1 MDCKKQL
8 QSVQKTSSSEMKP
21 QANDIVHE
29 RRSANYKPNIWNY
42 DYLQSLSSI
51 YDGQEYERRV
61 QKLKE
66 DVRIIFANAVDSVAT
81 FELIDSVNKLGLAS
95 HFDMEIK
102 EALDTIASTKKKI
115 SKMLELLEA
124 SQLGLEGENILDVAR
139 DFSTAT
145 LKESISSLDSDL
157 AKQVVHVL
165 KLPSQRRV
173 QWFDVKWHINSY
185 EKDIRMNSSLL
196 ELAKLHFDIVQAI
209 HQKDLRESSRWWRN
223 LGLTKNLSF
232 ARDRLAESFMCSV
245 GLAFEP
251 EYTCFRKW
259 LTKVIILILIIDD
272 VYDVDGILE
281 ELKHFTNAVNRWDV
295 SETQQLPECM
305 KTCFLALYNTTNEI
319 ANEIQKEKG
328 TWNQVLP
335 HLKKGWTDFCNAL
348 FVEAKWYNMGYT
360 PSLQEYLSNGWISS
374 TAPLLL
380 VHEFFSMGHEVTNGM
395 EDFLEKNQEIAERAR
410 GDVPSSIL
418 CYMREADVSEEIA
431 QKHIKDMINKS
442 WEKIN
447 GQCFNQL
454 PMLQS
459 FVNIATNNARVAH
472 SLYQYGDGFG
482 VQDRDTWKNI
492 VSLLWTDFCNALFV
506 EAKWYNMGYTPS
518 LQEYLSNG
526 WISSTAPLLLVHEF
540 FSMGHEVTNGMEDF
554 LEKNQEIVERARGD
568 VPSSILCYMREA
580 DVSEEIAQKHIKDMI
595 NKSWK
600 KINGQCFN
608 QLPMLQSF
616 VNIATNN
623 ARVAH
628 SLYQYG
634 DGFGVQDRDTRKNI
648 VSLLVEPLSC
658 STELKCQ
665 IMENGS
671 ICQL

>member
-1 MDCKKQL
+1 MDCNKQL
-8 QSVQKTSSSEMKP
+8 QSVLQTSSSEMKP

-29 RRSANYKPNIWNY
+29 RRSANYKPNIWSY

-115 SKMLELLEA
+115 SSPEEDLYTTALCFRLFRQHGYEVSQDMFRGFMDEKTGLIRENPHINIKEMLELLEA
-124 SQLGLEGENILDVAR
+124 SHLGLEGENILDVAR
-139 DFSTAT
+139 DFLTAT

-165 KLPSQRRV
+165 ELPSQRRV

-185 EKDIRMNSSLL
+185 EKDIHMNSSLL
-196 ELAKLHFDIVQAI
+196 ELAKLHFNIVQAI
-209 HQKDLRESSRWWRN
+209 LQKDLRESSRWWRN
-223 LGLTKNLSF
+223 LGLTENLSF

-251 EYTCFRKW
+251 E
-259 LTKVIILILIIDD
+259 
-272 VYDVDGILE
+272 
-281 ELKHFTNAVNRWDV
+281 WDV

-319 ANEIQKEKG
+319 ANEIQEKKG
-328 TWNQVLP
+328 AWNQVLP

-395 EDFLEKNQEIAERAR
+395 EDFLEKNQEIVYNISMIIRLCNDLGTSVAERAR

-431 QKHIKDMINKS
+431 QKHIEDMINKS
-442 WEKIN
+442 WKKIN
-447 GQCFNQL
+447 AQCFNQL

-459 FVNIATNNARVAH
+459 FVNIATNNAR
-472 SLYQYGDGFG
+472 G
-482 VQDRDTWKNI
+482 
-492 VSLLWTDFCNALFV
+492 
-506 EAKWYNMGYTPS
+506 
-518 LQEYLSNG
+518 
-526 WISSTAPLLLVHEF
+526 
-540 FSMGHEVTNGMEDF
+540 
-554 LEKNQEIVERARGD
+554 
-568 VPSSILCYMREA
+568 
-580 DVSEEIAQKHIKDMI
+580 
-595 NKSWK
+595 
-600 KINGQCFN
+600 
-608 QLPMLQSF
+608 
-616 VNIATNN
+616 
-623 ARVAH
+623 AH

-648 VSLLVEPLSC
+648 VSLLVEPLV
-658 STELKCQ
+658 L
-665 IMENGS
+665 
-671 ICQL
+671 

>member
-1 MDCKKQL
+1 MGQDSTVGSIVNWLFLLGDSINMDCNKQL
-8 QSVQKTSSSEMKP
+8 QSVLQTSSSEMKP

-29 RRSANYKPNIWNY
+29 RRSANYKPNIWSC
-42 DYLQSLSSI
+42 DYLQSLFSI

-102 EALDTIASTKKKI
+102 EALDTTASTKKKI
-115 SKMLELLEA
+115 SSPEEDLYTTALCFRLFRQHGYEVSQDMFRGFMDEKTGLIRENPHINIKEMLELLEA
-124 SQLGLEGENILDVAR
+124 SHLGLEGENILDVAR
-139 DFSTAT
+139 DFLTAT

-165 KLPSQRRV
+165 ELPSQRRV

-185 EKDIRMNSSLL
+185 EKDIHMNSSLL
-196 ELAKLHFDIVQAI
+196 ELAKLHFNIVQAI
-209 HQKDLRESSRWWRN
+209 LQKDLRESSRWWRN
-223 LGLTKNLSF
+223 LGLTENLSF

-251 EYTCFRKW
+251 EYTCLRKW
-259 LTKVIILILIIDD
+259 LTKVVTLTLIIDD
-272 VYDVDGILE
+272 VYDVYGTLE
-281 ELKHFTNAVNRWDV
+281 ELKHFTNVVNRWDV
-295 SETQQLPECM
+295 SETQQLPVCM

-319 ANEIQKEKG
+319 ANEIQKEKDA
-328 TWNQVLP
+328 WNHVLP
-335 HLKKGWTDFCNAL
+335 HLKKG
-348 FVEAKWYNMGYT
+348 
-360 PSLQEYLSNGWISS
+360 
-374 TAPLLL
+374 
-380 VHEFFSMGHEVTNGM
+380 
-395 EDFLEKNQEIAERAR
+395 AERAR

-431 QKHIKDMINKS
+431 QKHI
-442 WEKIN
+442 E
-447 GQCFNQL
+447 
-454 PMLQS
+454 
-459 FVNIATNNARVAH
+459 
-472 SLYQYGDGFG
+472 
-482 VQDRDTWKNI
+482 
-492 VSLLWTDFCNALFV
+492 
-506 EAKWYNMGYTPS
+506 
-518 LQEYLSNG
+518 
-526 WISSTAPLLLVHEF
+526 
-540 FSMGHEVTNGMEDF
+540 
-554 LEKNQEIVERARGD
+554 
-568 VPSSILCYMREA
+568 
-580 DVSEEIAQKHIKDMI
+580 DMI

-648 VSLLVEPLSC
+648 VSLLVEPLV
-658 STELKCQ
+658 LY
-665 IMENGS
+665 
-671 ICQL
+671 

>member
-1 MDCKKQL
+1 MDSKKQL

-42 DYLQSLSSI
+42 DCLQSLSSI

-61 QKLKE
+61 QKFKE
-66 DVRIIFANAVDSVAT
+66 DVRIIFANAVDSVPT

-102 EALDTIASTKKKI
+102 EALDTIASTKKKMSSPEEDLYTTALCFRLFRLHGYEVSQDMFRGFMDEKTGLFKENTNI
-115 SKMLELLEA
+115 KEMLELLEA
-124 SQLGLEGENILDVAR
+124 SHLGLEGENILDVAR

-165 KLPSQRRV
+165 ELPSQRRV
-173 QWFDVKWHINSY
+173 QWFDVKWHINSF
-185 EKDIRMNSSLL
+185 EKDSHMNSSLL
-196 ELAKLHFDIVQAI
+196 ELAKLHFNIVQAI
-209 HQKDLRESSRWWRN
+209 LQKDLRESSRWWRN
-223 LGLTKNLSF
+223 LGLTENLSF

-251 EYTCFRKW
+251 E
-259 LTKVIILILIIDD
+259 
-272 VYDVDGILE
+272 
-281 ELKHFTNAVNRWDV
+281 WDV

-328 TWNQVLP
+328 AWNQVLP

-380 VHEFFSMGHEVTNGM
+380 VHEFFSMGHE
-395 EDFLEKNQEIAERAR
+395 A
-410 GDVPSSIL
+410 
-418 CYMREADVSEEIA
+418 
-431 QKHIKDMINKS
+431 
-442 WEKIN
+442 
-447 GQCFNQL
+447 
-454 PMLQS
+454 
-459 FVNIATNNARVAH
+459 
-472 SLYQYGDGFG
+472 
-482 VQDRDTWKNI
+482 
-492 VSLLWTDFCNALFV
+492 
-506 EAKWYNMGYTPS
+506 
-518 LQEYLSNG
+518 
-526 WISSTAPLLLVHEF
+526 
-540 FSMGHEVTNGMEDF
+540 
-554 LEKNQEIVERARGD
+554 ERARGD

-658 STELKCQ
+658 STELKC
-665 IMENGS
+665 
-671 ICQL
+671 

>member
-115 SKMLELLEA
+115 SSPEEDLYTTALCFRLFRQHGYEVSQDMFRGFMDEKTGFIKEMLELLEA

-395 EDFLEKNQEIAERAR
+395 EDFLEKNQEI
-410 GDVPSSIL
+410 VYNISI
-418 CYMREADVSEEIA
+418 I
-431 QKHIKDMINKS
+431 I
-442 WEKIN
+442 
-447 GQCFNQL
+447 
-454 PMLQS
+454 
-459 FVNIATNNARVAH
+459 
-472 SLYQYGDGFG
+472 
-482 VQDRDTWKNI
+482 
-492 VSLLWTDFCNALFV
+492 
-506 EAKWYNMGYTPS
+506 
-518 LQEYLSNG
+518 
-526 WISSTAPLLLVHEF
+526 
-540 FSMGHEVTNGMEDF
+540 
-554 LEKNQEIVERARGD
+554 
-568 VPSSILCYMREA
+568 
-580 DVSEEIAQKHIKDMI
+580 
-595 NKSWK
+595 
-600 KINGQCFN
+600 
-608 QLPMLQSF
+608 
-616 VNIATNN
+616 
-623 ARVAH
+623 
-628 SLYQYG
+628 
-634 DGFGVQDRDTRKNI
+634 
-648 VSLLVEPLSC
+648 
-658 STELKCQ
+658 
-665 IMENGS
+665 
-671 ICQL
+671 

>member
-115 SKMLELLEA
+115 SSPEEDLYTTALCFRLFRQHGYEVSQDMFRGFMDEKTGFIKEMLELLEA

-272 VYDVDGILE
+272 VYDVYGILE

-335 HLKKGWTDFCNAL
+335 HLKKG
-348 FVEAKWYNMGYT
+348 
-360 PSLQEYLSNGWISS
+360 
-374 TAPLLL
+374 
-380 VHEFFSMGHEVTNGM
+380 
-395 EDFLEKNQEIAERAR
+395 AERAR

-492 VSLLWTDFCNALFV
+492 VSLL
-506 EAKWYNMGYTPS
+506 
-518 LQEYLSNG
+518 
-526 WISSTAPLLLVHEF
+526 
-540 FSMGHEVTNGMEDF
+540 
-554 LEKNQEIVERARGD
+554 
-568 VPSSILCYMREA
+568 
-580 DVSEEIAQKHIKDMI
+580 
-595 NKSWK
+595 
-600 KINGQCFN
+600 
-608 QLPMLQSF
+608 
-616 VNIATNN
+616 
-623 ARVAH
+623 
-628 SLYQYG
+628 
-634 DGFGVQDRDTRKNI
+634 
-648 VSLLVEPLSC
+648 VEPLSC

>member
-8 QSVQKTSSSEMKP
+8 QFVLRTSSSEMKP
-21 QANDIVHE
+21 QANDIEHE

-115 SKMLELLEA
+115 SSPEEDLYTTALCFRLFRQHGYEVSQDMFRGFMDEKTGLFRENTHINIKEMLELLEA
-124 SQLGLEGENILDVAR
+124 SHLGLEGENILDVAR

-165 KLPSQRRV
+165 ELPSQRRV

-185 EKDIRMNSSLL
+185 EKDIHMNSSLL
-196 ELAKLHFDIVQAI
+196 ELAKLHFNIVQAI
-209 HQKDLRESSRWWRN
+209 LQKDLRESS
-223 LGLTKNLSF
+223 
-232 ARDRLAESFMCSV
+232 
-245 GLAFEP
+245 
-251 EYTCFRKW
+251 
-259 LTKVIILILIIDD
+259 
-272 VYDVDGILE
+272 
-281 ELKHFTNAVNRWDV
+281 RWDV

-305 KTCFLALYNTTNEI
+305 KTCFLALYNTTDEI

-328 TWNQVLP
+328 AWNQVLP
-335 HLKKGWTDFCNAL
+335 YLKKGWIDFCNAL
-348 FVEAKWYNMGYT
+348 FVEAKWYNMGYS
-360 PSLQEYLSNGWISS
+360 PSLQEYLSN
-374 TAPLLL
+374 A
-380 VHEFFSMGHEVTNGM
+380 
-395 EDFLEKNQEIAERAR
+395 
-410 GDVPSSIL
+410 
-418 CYMREADVSEEIA
+418 
-431 QKHIKDMINKS
+431 
-442 WEKIN
+442 
-447 GQCFNQL
+447 
-454 PMLQS
+454 
-459 FVNIATNNARVAH
+459 
-472 SLYQYGDGFG
+472 
-482 VQDRDTWKNI
+482 
-492 VSLLWTDFCNALFV
+492 
-506 EAKWYNMGYTPS
+506 
-518 LQEYLSNG
+518 

-554 LEKNQEIVERARGD
+554 LEKNQEIVYNISIIIRLCNDLGTSMAERARGD

-658 STELKCQ
+658 STELNCQ

>member
-115 SKMLELLEA
+115 SSPEEDLYTTALCFRLFRQHGYEVSQDMFRGFMDEKTGFIKEMLELLEA

-380 VHEFFSMGHEVTNGM
+380 VHEFFSMGHE
-395 EDFLEKNQEIAERAR
+395 AERAR

-492 VSLLWTDFCNALFV
+492 VSLL
-506 EAKWYNMGYTPS
+506 
-518 LQEYLSNG
+518 
-526 WISSTAPLLLVHEF
+526 
-540 FSMGHEVTNGMEDF
+540 
-554 LEKNQEIVERARGD
+554 
-568 VPSSILCYMREA
+568 
-580 DVSEEIAQKHIKDMI
+580 
-595 NKSWK
+595 
-600 KINGQCFN
+600 
-608 QLPMLQSF
+608 
-616 VNIATNN
+616 
-623 ARVAH
+623 
-628 SLYQYG
+628 
-634 DGFGVQDRDTRKNI
+634 
-648 VSLLVEPLSC
+648 VEPLSC

>member
-66 DVRIIFANAVDSVAT
+66 DVRITFANAVESVAT
-81 FELIDSVNKLGLAS
+81 FELIDNANKLGLAS

-102 EALDTIASTKKKI
+102 KALDTIASTKKKI
-115 SKMLELLEA
+115 SSPEEDLYTTALCFRLFRQHGYEV
-124 SQLGLEGENILDVAR
+124 SQEGENILDVAR

-165 KLPSQRRV
+165 ELPSQRRV

-185 EKDIRMNSSLL
+185 EKDS
-196 ELAKLHFDIVQAI
+196 H
-209 HQKDLRESSRWWRN
+209 
-223 LGLTKNLSF
+223 
-232 ARDRLAESFMCSV
+232 C

-251 EYTCFRKW
+251 EYTCLRKW
-259 LTKVIILILIIDD
+259 LTKVVILILTIDD
-272 VYDVDGILE
+272 VYDVYGTLE

-295 SETQQLPECM
+295 SETQQLPACM

-328 TWNQVLP
+328 AWNQVLP

-360 PSLQEYLSNGWISS
+360 PSLQEYLSNAWISS

-380 VHEFFSMGHEVTNGM
+380 VHEFFSMGHEVTHGM
-395 EDFLEKNQEIAERAR
+395 EDFLEKNQEIVYNISMIIRLCNDLGTSVAERAR

-431 QKHIKDMINKS
+431 QKHI
-442 WEKIN
+442 E
-447 GQCFNQL
+447 
-454 PMLQS
+454 
-459 FVNIATNNARVAH
+459 
-472 SLYQYGDGFG
+472 
-482 VQDRDTWKNI
+482 
-492 VSLLWTDFCNALFV
+492 
-506 EAKWYNMGYTPS
+506 
-518 LQEYLSNG
+518 
-526 WISSTAPLLLVHEF
+526 
-540 FSMGHEVTNGMEDF
+540 
-554 LEKNQEIVERARGD
+554 
-568 VPSSILCYMREA
+568 
-580 DVSEEIAQKHIKDMI
+580 DMI

-600 KINGQCFN
+600 KINEQCFN

-658 STELKCQ
+658 STEIK
-665 IMENGS
+665 
-671 ICQL
+671 